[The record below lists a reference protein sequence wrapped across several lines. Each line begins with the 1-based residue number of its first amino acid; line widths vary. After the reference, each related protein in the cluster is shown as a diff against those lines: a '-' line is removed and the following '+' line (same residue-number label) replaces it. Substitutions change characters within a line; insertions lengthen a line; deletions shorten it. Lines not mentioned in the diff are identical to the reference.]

1 MRECDRCP
9 QSQYR
14 QGNNIRGEDAPS
26 SAFACVVVQGKFLT
40 KEEIEITKSAL
51 DRNEWNVTRTAAELG
66 MTRSTLQNRI
76 KHIKQAAQV
85 KFDPPR
91 LPGAIRDIDDLI
103 SDRIKESRRSKRA
116 DDARDLIKINV
127 NIDGP
132 FGLLIFGDPHIDD
145 AGCDFET
152 LARHRQIAID
162 HPHILAGN
170 IGDNLNN
177 WVGRLGQLYAHQTTT
192 AAEGWKLVEW
202 LVGPINWLFL
212 IGGNHDLWMGNGDPL
227 QWIAAQAGS
236 LYEPHGVRMALKQP
250 CGTVTRVH
258 ARHDFP
264 GHSIYHSLHGPKR
277 EAIMGFRD
285 HLIVAGHRHTGGS
298 EQLVTPDGIV
308 CQVVRVA
315 GYKVVDAYARQ
326 LALKKMMI
334 HQAALI
340 IINPAE
346 PETSA
351 GRCWCAPTVELGV
364 AFLDLLREK
373 YARERKQK

>member
-1 MRECDRCP
+1 MATRPLPPEEVARTQAALQKHGWNISHAAEELGIARSSLHDRIKV
-9 QSQYR
+9 
-14 QGNNIRGEDAPS
+14 NNLHPKRFDAP
-26 SAFACVVVQGKFLT
+26 
-40 KEEIEITKSAL
+40 
-51 DRNEWNVTRTAAELG
+51 
-66 MTRSTLQNRI
+66 
-76 KHIKQAAQV
+76 
-85 KFDPPR
+85 P
-91 LPGAIRDIDDLI
+91 LPSPVRDIEQLV
-103 SDRIKESRRSKRA
+103 SDRIEESRRTKQA

-132 FGLLIFGDPHIDD
+132 FGLLIFGDPHVDNP
-145 AGCDFET
+145 GCDFET

-162 HPHILAGN
+162 HPFVFAGN
-170 IGDNLNN
+170 IGDNLDN
-177 WVGRLGQLYAHQTTT
+177 WIGRLGALYAHSTTT

-202 LVGPINWLFL
+202 LVSPLRWLFL

-227 QWIAAQAGS
+227 HWISRQANS
-236 LYEPHGVRMALKQP
+236 VYEPHGVRMALKQP
-250 CGTVTRVH
+250 CGTVTRIH
-258 ARHDFP
+258 CRHDFP

-285 HLIVAGHRHTGGS
+285 HLIVAGHKHTGGS

-308 CQVVRVA
+308 SQIVRVA
-315 GYKVVDAYARQ
+315 GYKVVDSYAHQ

-340 IINPAE
+340 IINPDE

-364 AFLDLLREK
+364 MFLDALRERYEQSK
-373 YARERKQK
+373 SKKRK